1 MKKATRRMAI
11 TLFSLSLLAITTLPA
26 WAKPKMEVQIIASK
40 VVVESINGT
49 EVSKNVPVQVAESG
63 DTLTFTV
70 TYKNSGNETAT
81 NAVINNPISDGMS
94 YIDNSVTG
102 QNSDISFSIDGGKN
116 FKKPSYLTYE
126 VKLPGGGSEKHTAR
140 PEEYTDIRWTLK
152 SVPVGSSGTL
162 SYKTK
167 VK

>member
-1 MKKATRRMAI
+1 MNKATRRTAI

-49 EVSKNVPVQVAESG
+49 KVSRSVPVQAAESG

-70 TYKNSGNETAT
+70 AFKNSGNETAT
-81 NAVINNPISDGMS
+81 NAVINNPISAGMS
-94 YIDNSVTG
+94 YIDNSATG
-102 QNSDISFSIDGGKN
+102 ENSDISFSIDGGKN

-152 SVPVGSSGTL
+152 SVPAGSSGTL